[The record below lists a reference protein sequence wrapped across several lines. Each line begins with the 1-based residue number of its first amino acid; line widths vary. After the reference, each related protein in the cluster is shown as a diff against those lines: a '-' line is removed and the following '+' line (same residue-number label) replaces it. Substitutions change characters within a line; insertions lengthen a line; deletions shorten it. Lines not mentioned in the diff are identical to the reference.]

1 MQLLIR
7 KELNEFKTTEMQIHE
22 ESKHLLRLHEYVH
35 CCDVI
40 CYVRQFVLDGVGMDL
55 WTSGLSMP
63 LVGVFVWRNTARVCF
78 GFTGHTKYVGK
89 TPCNTLSCDTRCD
102 LI

>member
-1 MQLLIR
+1 VQLLIR

-40 CYVRQFVLDGVGMDL
+40 CCYTRQFVLDGVGMDL
-55 WTSGLSMP
+55 WTSGSSMP

-78 GFTGHTKYVGK
+78 GFMGHTKYVPV
-89 TPCNTLSCDTRCD
+89 TCSHVICDA
-102 LI
+102 I